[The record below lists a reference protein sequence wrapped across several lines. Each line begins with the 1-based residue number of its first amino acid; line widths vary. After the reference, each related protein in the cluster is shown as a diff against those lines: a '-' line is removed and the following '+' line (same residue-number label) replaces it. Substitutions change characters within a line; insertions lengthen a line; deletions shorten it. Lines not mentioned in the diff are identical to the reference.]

1 MNDIKDIIYKLLVS
15 LSDCGELSMPR
26 LIKSL
31 YLYDWSATL
40 NAQHKDPRL
49 NWMLSMCGPSCAL
62 VEEVIDKNPNL
73 FRRFQKDNHIGG
85 MKEMVAARRD
95 GYLPALSSVVERA
108 VDHVVRVTKGL
119 RWTELS
125 QLIASTMPIVMAS
138 VGGALDLENAARVRK
153 SGIAKKSISKEG
165 QAGA

>member
-1 MNDIKDIIYKLLVS
+1 MNEIKDIVYRLLVG
-15 LSDCGELSMPR
+15 LSDQGELSMPR

-40 NAQHKDPRL
+40 NARHKDPRL

-62 VEEVIDKNPNL
+62 VEEVVDKNPDL

-85 MKEMVAARRD
+85 MKEMVAACCN
-95 GYLPALSSVVERA
+95 GYLPVLSPEVERA
-108 VDHVVRVTKGL
+108 IDHVVRVTKGL
-119 RWTELS
+119 RWAELS
-125 QLIASTMPIVMAS
+125 QLIASTMPMVMAS

-153 SGIAKKSISKEG
+153 SRITERSISTEG
-165 QAGA
+165 QSGT